1 MTRFFYWKKKYLYA
15 WKYSLV
21 WKSVSLMLFALL
33 VLSCRTT
40 KVNTSARLTDNL
52 TWNRKVSVALA
63 TAPSSLAELAIP
75 MDSLRRL
82 PEGAAFTA
90 KSGQAG
96 LRLEVRDNKI
106 HASATCDSLQS
117 LVYELYE
124 RLHQARD
131 ELERVDMT
139 SEPVAI
145 PFTVRCE
152 WFMAGALTVLLILTI
167 KRIRRKWQEKREIS

>member
-1 MTRFFYWKKKYLYA
+1 MTRLSYWKKKYLYA

-63 TAPSSLAELAIP
+63 TVPSSLAELAIP

-82 PEGAAFTA
+82 PEGAAYT
-90 KSGQAG
+90 KRSGQATVSVT
-96 LRLEVRDNKI
+96 LKNDTVEAY
-106 HASATCDSLQS
+106 ASCDSLQR
-117 LVYELYE
+117 LVYEMEE
-124 RLHQARD
+124 RLRQTHDLAARA
-131 ELERVDMT
+131 ETIR
-139 SEPVAI
+139 EPARI
-145 PFTVRCE
+145 PFRTRLKWYLSGV
-152 WFMAGALTVLLILTI
+152 LTGIILVIII
-167 KRIRRKWQEKREIS
+167 KTYKKWH

>member
-63 TAPSSLAELAIP
+63 TTPSSLAELAIP

-82 PEGAAFTA
+82 PEG
-90 KSGQAG
+90 G
-96 LRLEVRDNKI
+96 RVYREVRTGGVK
-106 HASATCDSLQS
+106 AGGEGQQDS
-117 LVYELYE
+117 
-124 RLHQARD
+124 
-131 ELERVDMT
+131 
-139 SEPVAI
+139 
-145 PFTVRCE
+145 
-152 WFMAGALTVLLILTI
+152 
-167 KRIRRKWQEKREIS
+167 RIRNM